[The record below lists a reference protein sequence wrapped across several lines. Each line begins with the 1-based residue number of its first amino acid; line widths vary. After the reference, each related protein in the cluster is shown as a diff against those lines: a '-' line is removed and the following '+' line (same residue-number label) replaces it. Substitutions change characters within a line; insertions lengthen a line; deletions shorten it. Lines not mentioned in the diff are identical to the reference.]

1 MAIPSCLVD
10 TNILLR
16 ISRRSDPQQRLVD
29 AALHR
34 LANAGT
40 TFFYTHQNIAEL
52 WNVMTRPA
60 ANNGFGLTIAE
71 AEREVQVIES
81 GMVLLPENELV

>member
-1 MAIPSCLVD
+1 LVD

-16 ISRRSDPQQRLVD
+16 ISRRSDPQQPLVD

-40 TFFYTHQNIAEL
+40 TRLVAVMRVHGVEHILTLNVADFSRYEMIEAVHPSGAIA
-52 WNVMTRPA
+52 
-60 ANNGFGLTIAE
+60 G
-71 AEREVQVIES
+71 
-81 GMVLLPENELV
+81 